1 MEVQVLKEHYL
12 DNSATTQVLPQV
24 AQMAVRM
31 MTEEYGNP
39 SSLHTR
45 GFRARK
51 LLEEARGQV
60 AQRLGA
66 QPEEITFTSGGTES
80 NNLAI
85 FGAAQ
90 ARKRMGNRIVTTA
103 AEHDSVLGPCR
114 ALEKQGFEVVYLKPD
129 ASGHLSEEE
138 LVQAIDQRTILV
150 SVMLVN
156 NETGAIFPVE
166 AASRAIRR
174 SKASALLHVD
184 AVQGFGKLPF
194 TVKKLGADLLTI
206 SGHKIHAPKGIGG
219 LYVKKGVRILPHT
232 LGGGQEKGLRSGT
245 ESAPLICALG
255 EAVRLLPPAQEA
267 LEQVGQLNA
276 LLRQRLEQLPQ
287 VTIHSPEDGLPYV
300 LNFSAGRV
308 RGETMLHFLAERG
321 VYVSSGSAC
330 GKAKPSHVL
339 ESMGLPKEQVE
350 SALRVSFSRFSTPED
365 VETLVE
371 GIKAGLENLAVR

>member
-1 MEVQVLKEHYL
+1 MEELKEHYL
-12 DNSATTQVLPQV
+12 DNSATTQVLPSV
-24 AQMAVRM
+24 AQKAVELM
-31 MTEEYGNP
+31 VDEFGNP

-51 LLEEARGQV
+51 LLEEARAQV

-90 ARKRMGNRIVTTA
+90 ARRRLGNKIVTTA
-103 AEHDSVLGPCR
+103 AEHDSVLNPCR

-129 ASGHLSEEE
+129 ATGHLPEEA
-138 LVQAIDQRTILV
+138 LAQAIDEKTILV

-156 NETGAIFPVE
+156 NETGAIFPVQ
-166 AASRAIRR
+166 AAGRAIRR
-174 SKASALLHVD
+174 KKAPALLHVD

-194 TVKKLGADLLTI
+194 TVKKLGVDLLTL
-206 SGHKIHAPKGIGG
+206 SGHKIHGPKGIGA
-219 LYVKKGVRILPHT
+219 LYVKKGVRILPQA
-232 LGGGQEKGLRSGT
+232 LGGGQERGMRSGT
-245 ESAPLICALG
+245 ESVPLICALG
-255 EAVRLLPPAQEA
+255 EAVRLLPPAEEA
-267 LEQVGQLNA
+267 LEQVGKLNT
-276 LLRQRLEQLPQ
+276 LLREKLAQMPE
-287 VTIHSPEDGLPYV
+287 VTVHSPEDGLPYV

-339 ESMGLPKEQVE
+339 EAMDLPREQVE
-350 SALRVSFSRFSTPED
+350 SALRVSFSRFSTSAD
-365 VETLVE
+365 VEALVD
-371 GIKAGLENLAVR
+371 GLKAGLDTLARSK